1 MSTCDLGAQNF
12 SAVEN
17 YITKI
22 RRRRKV
28 TGIVIVGDMNFPNVN
43 WTDFVTTDPTEQLFL
58 NMFGNLSLEQMIDTP
73 THIKSNILDYLIT
86 YIAHLVKNFS
96 VNSNNLIC
104 GSDHYPIRFNRLLN
118 IIKMNM

>member
-1 MSTCDLGAQNF
+1 MGAENF

-58 NMFGNLSLEQMIDTP
+58 NMFGNISLEQLIDTP
-73 THIKSNILDYLIT
+73 THIKSNILDYLMT
-86 YIAHLVKNFS
+86 DIAHLVKNLS
-96 VNSNNLIC
+96 VDSNNLIC
-104 GSDHYPIRFNRLLN
+104 GCDHYPIKFNLLLN
-118 IIKMNM
+118 KIKINL